1 VVTAPDAPETH
12 TYIEISLEH
21 LIFQAVLQGP
31 WCRRN
36 GNCVD
41 GKFFDLLQD
50 MLYQEDHVSY
60 VNSQSWISDFGFL
73 SSSAMER
80 CEDRRQRMLG
90 SLPWID
96 SQFVGLCAE
105 L

>member
-1 VVTAPDAPETH
+1 M
-12 TYIEISLEH
+12 
-21 LIFQAVLQGP
+21 GP
-31 WCRRN
+31 YSRRN
-36 GNCVD
+36 CSCVD
-41 GKFFDLLQD
+41 SKFFDLFQNI
-50 MLYQEDHVSY
+50 LYQEDQVSY
-60 VNSQSWISDFGFL
+60 VNPQSWISHFGFL